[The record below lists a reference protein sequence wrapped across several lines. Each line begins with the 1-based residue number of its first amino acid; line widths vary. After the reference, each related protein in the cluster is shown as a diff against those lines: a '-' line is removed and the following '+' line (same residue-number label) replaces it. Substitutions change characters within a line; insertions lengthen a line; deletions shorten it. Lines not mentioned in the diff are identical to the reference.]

1 MSKLTTS
8 ALSEAVMFHYCSALR
23 KQGTTHGAKYFPLI
37 EETETILIHN
47 KKNSTLKFF
56 ILSKSWVLYKNDW
69 EV

>member
-47 KKNSTLKFF
+47 KKTPL
-56 ILSKSWVLYKNDW
+56 
-69 EV
+69 